1 MPTLTPQ
8 PPVPEPTSELFLT
21 PTETATSTPL
31 VPALE
36 LAQKLPRWRGF
47 NLLEK
52 FTLAGNAPYQE
63 WDFNFMREWGFDFIR
78 LPTDYRIWTVKPG
91 EYIEKPLQEIDQAI
105 EWGRARGIHMNL
117 CLHRAPGYCVNP
129 PREPLDLWSA
139 GSEGEEA
146 RAQFAEQWRMFAARY
161 KGISSGE
168 LSFDL
173 LNEPAD
179 IGAASYVRAVT
190 AAVEAIRSEDPERL
204 IIADGLA
211 WGRKPVPELIPL
223 GVAQSTRG
231 YDPMQISHYK
241 ASWVDGSDGWPE
253 PRWPLPL
260 FPNTYLFGD
269 EKPEYQVP
277 LLLKGDFSAA
287 QQISLQVGQVSHQ
300 ANLVIRANDQVIFEK
315 WYEPGAGEGEWKE
328 LVFRSEWDIYQAVY
342 DQWITA
348 SLPAGTT
355 KISIELTQGD
365 WITFTGLLI
374 KPFAGVSSG
383 ILSIPPGS
391 LDWAVKQVELS
402 VDAQGNLLPLGGGSF
417 DQGALWRELVNP
429 WVELAAQGVGVH
441 VGEWGAFSHTPHAVT
456 LAWMRDCLGNW
467 KKAGFGWALWNLR
480 GSFGILDSGRSDVPY
495 QAYQGHQLDR
505 KMLDLLLE
513 G

>member
-1 MPTLTPQ
+1 
-8 PPVPEPTSELFLT
+8 
-21 PTETATSTPL
+21 
-31 VPALE
+31 
-36 LAQKLPRWRGF
+36 
-47 NLLEK
+47 
-52 FTLAGNAPYQE
+52 
-63 WDFNFMREWGFDFIR
+63 
-78 LPTDYRIWTVKPG
+78 
-91 EYIEKPLQEIDQAI
+91 
-105 EWGRARGIHMNL
+105 
-117 CLHRAPGYCVNP
+117 
-129 PREPLDLWSA
+129 
-139 GSEGEEA
+139 
-146 RAQFAEQWRMFAARY
+146 
-161 KGISSGE
+161 
-168 LSFDL
+168 
-173 LNEPAD
+173 
-179 IGAASYVRAVT
+179 
-190 AAVEAIRSEDPERL
+190 
-204 IIADGLA
+204 
-211 WGRKPVPELIPL
+211 
-223 GVAQSTRG
+223 
-231 YDPMQISHYK
+231 
-241 ASWVDGSDGWPE
+241 VDGSDGWPE